1 MASISRQSNRRVQQ
15 PGILDYAVID
25 WQIQQRK
32 DRVSAARYSM
42 QQASKAVGATA
53 PAVNH
58 WACGVLQQATYW
70 LFQGCALYQS
80 EVVEIYSQVHAIF

>member
-58 WACGVLQQATYW
+58 WACGVLQQTTYW
-70 LFQGCALYQS
+70 TRKMAVSLTFRAAHCTRAKL
-80 EVVEIYSQVHAIF
+80 